1 MAYFAKLNVN
11 SYVEK
16 VIVVGDDITTSNGPL
31 SDNPKHV
38 DGETYCTNLY
48 GGTWKQSP
56 ADNEFRKQRAG
67 INSFYDSTKDIFI
80 SPKPFTSWVL
90 DSNNDWEAPVAYP
103 TIVTTTVEDVE
114 VQYDIY
120 WNEDTGSW
128 NATIITAPS
137 NVLVWDSANLSW
149 S

>member
-1 MAYFAKLNVN
+1 MAYFAKLDVN

-16 VIVVGDDITTSNGPL
+16 VIVVGDDIATSNGPL

-38 DGETYCTNLY
+38 DGETYCANLY

-56 ADNEFRKQRAG
+56 ENNEFRKQRAA

-90 DSNNDWEAPVAYP
+90 NSNNDWEAPVDYP
-103 TIVTTTVEDVE
+103 TVVLTGTGDNE

-120 WNEDTGSW
+120 WNEDTASW